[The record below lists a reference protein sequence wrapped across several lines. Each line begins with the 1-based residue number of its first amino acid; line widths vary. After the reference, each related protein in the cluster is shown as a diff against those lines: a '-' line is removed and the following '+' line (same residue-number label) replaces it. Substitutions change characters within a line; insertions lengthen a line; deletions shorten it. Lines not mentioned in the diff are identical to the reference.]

1 MNEALFFGLLTG
13 GIFLFTGF
21 FLFIFPPKN
30 INGLYGYRSSF
41 SMKSQEIWD
50 YAQKHAG
57 KQMMKAGLI
66 LIVVGG
72 LFYLLQL
79 PSELAVIF
87 ELIALLVVVI
97 LMLYFVDKKLRKEF
111 PIDPSN

>member
-1 MNEALFFGLLTG
+1 MNEALFFSLLTG
-13 GIFLFTGF
+13 GIFLIAGL

-66 LIVVGG
+66 LFVIGG
-72 LFYLLQL
+72 LFYLLSI

-97 LMLYFVDKKLRKEF
+97 LMLYFVDKHLRNQF
-111 PIDPSN
+111 PIDSSN

>member
-1 MNEALFFGLLTG
+1 MNEALFFSLLTG
-13 GIFLFTGF
+13 GIFLIAGF

-50 YAQKHAG
+50 YAQKYAG

-66 LIVVGG
+66 LKVIGI
-72 LFYLLQL
+72 LFYLFSI
-79 PSELAVIF
+79 PIELAIIF

-97 LMLYFVDKKLRKEF
+97 LMLYFIDKQLRKQF
-111 PIDPSN
+111 PIDPTN

>member
-13 GIFLFTGF
+13 GIFLLGGF
-21 FLFIFPPKN
+21 ILFIFPPKN

-41 SMKSQEIWD
+41 SIKSQEIWD

-66 LIVVGG
+66 LLVVGG
-72 LFYLLQL
+72 LFYLLPL

-87 ELIALLVVVI
+87 ELIALLLVVI
-97 LMLYFVDKKLRKEF
+97 LMLYFIDKHLRKQF